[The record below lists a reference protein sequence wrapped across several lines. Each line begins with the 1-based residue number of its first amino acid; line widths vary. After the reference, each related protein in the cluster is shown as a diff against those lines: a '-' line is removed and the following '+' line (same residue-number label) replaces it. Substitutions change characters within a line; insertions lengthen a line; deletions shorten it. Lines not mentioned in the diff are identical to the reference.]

1 MKQFDA
7 WMKLGVE
14 YEGTEEE
21 YAEESAYKLTEL
33 AVFCLGD
40 QRPDL
45 RELDEDGDMKALDIL
60 DQLTVFKIIEICGGI
75 KLNDPK
81 LMEMAIKAADQAGTN

>member
-1 MKQFDA
+1 MIKFDA
-7 WMKLGVE
+7 WMKLSE
-14 YEGTEEE
+14 NFEGEDSEFTD
-21 YAEESAYKLTEL
+21 ASTNALLEL
-33 AVFCLGD
+33 AVFCLGN

-45 RELDEDGDMKALDIL
+45 LELDEDGDMKALDIL

-81 LMEMAIKAADQAGTN
+81 LMAAALAAADQVGTN